1 LKVLVV
7 DDSLIMRKI
16 LVNILKEKKVPESS
30 ILDASDGQAALE
42 ILNTDTVDLL
52 LVDWN
57 MPKMN
62 GLELVRVLRKMEKY
76 KKLPIIMITS
86 EAAKYNVLEAVKA
99 GVTDYIVKPIS
110 GITVMQKL
118 KNYIK

>member
-1 LKVLVV
+1 MKVLVV